1 MIQFITTL
9 PWAILLI
16 LFPLTGAI
24 ISFLWSKQGNKIGLI
39 TITFVL
45 ISVVFLGWSM
55 IEKGVY
61 LHNVSGW
68 GAPLGINLYADGLS
82 LIMLIMTSLVG
93 LGISIYAISY
103 FSADQSKR
111 FWPLWLLIITGLNA
125 LFLSADIFNYYVTL
139 ELIGL
144 SAVSL
149 TALGNTRKAF
159 LGAMRYLL
167 ATLLGSLLYLFGV
180 GLLYHGFGSLD
191 IATLSQNAQDIPILW
206 VSLALMSGGLLLKT
220 ALFPL
225 HFWLPPAHS
234 SAPAPVSALLS
245 ALIIK
250 SSFYILIRV
259 WLSIFGPLSDDT
271 VENIFGFLG
280 AAAILWGSFQALRQT
295 RLKLLVAYS
304 TVAQIGYLFLAF
316 ALAMSGGSIAW
327 NAVVFLAFSHALAKS
342 AMFLVVGNLLRF
354 GGHDEI
360 IHLDRVAQRLPI
372 TTAAFV
378 LAGISIIGLPLSGG
392 FIGKYFLLESAL
404 LQEQW
409 VFVIILLVGSL
420 LSAAYIFKV
429 ISHFFTPSSIT
440 HNAKRIPANMEWSAL
455 LLAFTVILLGLF
467 TSSVLSIIDLGSPF
481 ELQGAKL

>member
-1 MIQFITTL
+1 
-9 PWAILLI
+9 
-16 LFPLTGAI
+16 
-24 ISFLWSKQGNKIGLI
+24 
-39 TITFVL
+39 
-45 ISVVFLGWSM
+45 M

-61 LHNVSGW
+61 LHTISGW
-68 GAPLGINLYADGLS
+68 AAPLGINLYADGLS
-82 LIMLIMTSLVG
+82 LIMLIMTALVG
-93 LGISIYAISY
+93 LGISIYAMSY
-103 FSADQSKR
+103 FSADQAKR
-111 FWPLWLLIITGLNA
+111 FWPLWLLIIAGLNA
-125 LFLSADIFNYYVTL
+125 LFLSSDIFNYYVTL

-144 SAVSL
+144 AAVSL

-191 IATLSQNAQDIPILW
+191 LATLSKNIEAVPILW

-259 WLSIFGPLSDDT
+259 WVNIFGPLSNGT
-271 VENIFGFLG
+271 LASIFGLLG
-280 AAAILWGSFQALRQT
+280 SVAILWGSFQALRQT

-304 TVAQIGYLFLAF
+304 TVAQIGYLFVAF
-316 ALAMSGGSIAW
+316 SLAMSGASTAW
-327 NAVVFLAFSHALAKS
+327 NAVVFLTFAHALAKS

-354 GGHDEI
+354 SGHDEI
-360 IHLDRVAQRLPI
+360 IHLDRIAQRLPI
-372 TTAAFV
+372 TTVAFG

-392 FIGKYFLLESAL
+392 FIGKYFLLEAAL

-409 VFVIILLVGSL
+409 GFVFILLIGSL

-429 ISHFFTPSSIT
+429 MSHFFTPSST
-440 HNAKRIPANMEWSAL
+440 PHDTKVIPANMEWSAL
-455 LLAFTVILLGLF
+455 LLAMTAILLGVF
-467 TSSVLSIIDLGSPF
+467 SASVLSIIDLGSPF
-481 ELQGAKL
+481 EFKGENV

>member
-1 MIQFITTL
+1 MVQFITTL
-9 PWAILLI
+9 PWAISLI
-16 LFPLTGAI
+16 LIPLSGAI
-24 ISFLWSKQGNKIGLI
+24 ISFLWSKQGNRIGIL

-45 ISVVFLGWSM
+45 ISVIFLVWSM

-61 LHNVSGW
+61 THTIGGW
-68 GAPLGINLYADGLS
+68 DAPLGIHLYADGLS
-82 LIMLIMTSLVG
+82 LVMLIMTALVG

-103 FSADQSKR
+103 FSVDQSKR
-111 FWPLWLLIITGLNA
+111 FWPLWLLIIAGLNA
-125 LFLSADIFNYYVTL
+125 LFLSSDIFNYYVAL

-144 SAVSL
+144 AAVSL

-191 IATLSQNAQDIPILW
+191 IATLSQNAQATPILW

-250 SSFYILIRV
+250 SSFYILIRL
-259 WLSIFGPLSDDT
+259 WLTIFGPLNDGT
-271 VENIFGFLG
+271 VETIFGLLG
-280 AAAILWGSFQALRQT
+280 TGAILWGSFQALRQT

-316 ALAMSGGSIAW
+316 SLAMSGATIAW

-372 TTAAFV
+372 TTAAFA

-392 FIGKYFLLESAL
+392 FIGKYFLLEAAL
-404 LQEQW
+404 RQEQW
-409 VFVIILLVGSL
+409 GFVIILLVGSL

-429 ISHFFTPSSIT
+429 ISHFFTPSST
-440 HNAKRIPANMEWSAL
+440 PHNSKIIPANMEWSAL
-455 LLAFTVILLGLF
+455 LLALAAILLGLF
-467 TSSVLSIIDLGSPF
+467 SSSVLSIIDLGSPF
-481 ELQGAKL
+481 ELKGEKL

>member
-1 MIQFITTL
+1 MVQFISTL
-9 PWAILLI
+9 PWAVILILL
-16 LFPLTGAI
+16 PLTGAI
-24 ISFLWSKQGNKIGLI
+24 GSFLWTKQGNKIGLV
-39 TITFVL
+39 TITSVL
-45 ISVVFLGWSM
+45 LSVILLGWSM
-55 IEKGVY
+55 LKQGVY
-61 LHNVSGW
+61 IHTISGW
-68 GAPLGINLYADGLS
+68 VAPLGINLYADGLS
-82 LIMLIMTSLVG
+82 LVMLIMTALVG
-93 LGISIYAISY
+93 LGISVYSVDY
-103 FSADQSKR
+103 FSTDHAKR
-111 FWPLWLLIITGLNA
+111 FWPLWLLIIAGLNA

-144 SAVSL
+144 AAVSL

-191 IATLSQNAQDIPILW
+191 IATLSQNAESTPILW
-206 VSLALMSGGLLLKT
+206 VSLALISSGLLLKT

-245 ALIIK
+245 ALVIK
-250 SSFYILIRV
+250 SSFYILVRI
-259 WLSIFGPLSDDT
+259 WLNIFGPLSDGT
-271 VENIFGFLG
+271 VITLFGVLG
-280 AAAILWGSFQALRQT
+280 AVAILWGSFQALRQT

-304 TVAQIGYLFLAF
+304 TVAQVGYLFLAF
-316 ALAMSGGSIAW
+316 ALAMGGGSSAW

-372 TTAAFV
+372 TTAAFAV
-378 LAGISIIGLPLSGG
+378 AGISIIGLPMTGG
-392 FIGKYFLLESAL
+392 FIGKYFLLEASL
-404 LQEQW
+404 LQGQW

-420 LSAAYIFKV
+420 VSAGYIFKV
-429 ISHFFTPSSIT
+429 ISHFFTPSPTSHDAGLIS
-440 HNAKRIPANMEWSAL
+440 ANMEWTAL
-455 LLAFTVILLGLF
+455 MLAIAAILLGLF
-467 TSSVLSIIDLGSPF
+467 SYSLMPVIDLGSPF
-481 ELQGAKL
+481 DIKGVK

>member
-1 MIQFITTL
+1 MIQFMTSL
-9 PWAILLI
+9 PWAIILI
-16 LFPLTGAI
+16 LFPLSGSI
-24 ISFLWSKQGNKIGLI
+24 ISFLWPKQGNKIGLV

-45 ISVVFLGWSM
+45 ISVIFFAYAM
-55 IEKGVY
+55 MEKGIY
-61 LHNVSGW
+61 LHTIGGW
-68 GAPLGINLYADGLS
+68 DAPLGINLYADGLS
-82 LIMLIMTSLVG
+82 LIMLIMTALVG
-93 LGISIYAISY
+93 LGISIYAIGY
-103 FSADQSKR
+103 FSEDQSKR
-111 FWPLWLLIITGLNA
+111 FWPLWLLIIAALNA
-125 LFLSADIFNYYVTL
+125 LFLSADIFNFYVTL

-144 SAVSL
+144 AAVSL
-149 TALGNTRKAF
+149 TALGNNRKAF

-191 IATLSQNAQDIPILW
+191 IGTLSQNATSTPILW
-206 VSLALMSGGLLLKT
+206 ASLALMSGGLVLKT

-250 SSFYILIRV
+250 SSFYILIRI
-259 WLSIFGPLSDDT
+259 WLSIFGPWSDGT
-271 VENIFGFLG
+271 IENLFGLLG

-316 ALAMSGGSIAW
+316 SLAMSGGSIAW
-327 NAVVFLAFSHALAKS
+327 NAVVFLTFSHALAKS

-372 TTAAFV
+372 TTAAFA

-392 FIGKYFLLESAL
+392 FIGKYFLLEAAL
-404 LQEQW
+404 LQERW
-409 VFVIILLVGSL
+409 GFVIILLVGGL

-429 ISHFFTPSSIT
+429 ISHFFTPSSTPHDSKI
-440 HNAKRIPANMEWSAL
+440 IPANMEWSAL
-455 LLAFTVILLGLF
+455 LLALAVILLGLF
-467 TSSVLSIIDLGSPF
+467 SSSVLYIIDLGSPF
-481 ELQGAKL
+481 DLKGENL